1 MLDLHRLS
9 KARGED
15 AIHKKYC
22 SVNVQLSRVRSKE
35 DLKLLQP
42 LSLDDLDIRP
52 HRQLC
57 NEDLRLQQLADRTMQ
72 LEIESNLDGS
82 EA

>member
-1 MLDLHRLS
+1 MSPAFSLTEYKILGSTCQKAVLDLHRLS

-57 NEDLRLQQLADRTMQ
+57 NEDL
-72 LEIESNLDGS
+72 
-82 EA
+82 